1 MKKVILFSL
10 ALCMLALPAN
20 AKKEK
25 AAKVVVFVLEQQKEL
40 EKQPNEDINVR
51 CAITHTP
58 YMQFKGD
65 WFPQPHI
72 MITVQNNSERDIYVD
87 LQKSFLI
94 PNDETFSMFT
104 NTTNVSTQ
112 GSTSISGV
120 NLGLVGV
127 GSANT
132 NVNTKVTQEQRFIVI
147 PADSKKVIDMPMAT
161 KWGVS
166 WKLNNNLGEIMV
178 NVPRSDQNNG
188 YAVINQ
194 NFVHKSEV
202 LTYNDS
208 DNPFNL
214 DVRIN
219 YSFNEDMS
227 ESLTHKLVYYTKY
240 VLGTDVFYGDVDNQ
254 ERKLIPTMDTYTGLP
269 NSMFFRLWMP
279 MN

>member
-10 ALCMLALPAN
+10 ALCLLAVPAS
-20 AKKEK
+20 AKKGKPAK
-25 AAKVVVFVLEQQKEL
+25 AVVFVMEQQKEL

-72 MITVQNNSERDIYVD
+72 MITVQNHSERDIYVD

-194 NFVHKSEV
+194 NFVHKGEV

-214 DVRIN
+214 DIRIN
-219 YSFNEDMS
+219 YSFNEDMN
-227 ESLTHKLVYYTKY
+227 ESLTHKLIYYTKY
-240 VLGTDVFYGDVDNQ
+240 VIGTEVFYGDVENQ
-254 ERKLIPTMDTYTGLP
+254 ERKLIPTIDTYTGLP